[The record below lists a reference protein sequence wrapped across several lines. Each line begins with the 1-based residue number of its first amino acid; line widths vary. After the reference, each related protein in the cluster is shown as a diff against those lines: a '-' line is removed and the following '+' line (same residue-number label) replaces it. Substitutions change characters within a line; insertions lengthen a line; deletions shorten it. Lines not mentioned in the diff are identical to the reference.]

1 MKKRIFAIA
10 VAVMLI
16 CALFTVSAFAVT
28 ENRTYVFKTG
38 DFISSYYVDQGS
50 NITNVSVSGS
60 LPSGIQIANNDT
72 QVWIYG
78 MPDTAGTYY
87 AQINVT
93 KNGEAVTYVC
103 TFTVSGAPVS
113 TSQPSYYVYQPLS
126 ITKSPTDETVK
137 TGEDAVFVAR
147 ADNAQYLEWRFKNAD
162 KSKTYSV
169 AEIKKEKGFE
179 NLEIDGFNTERLVL
193 KNIPAAMD
201 GYSVQCKY
209 MGFDGTTAYTN
220 YAKVTVSDAA
230 APASPTPTIAPI
242 VTPSPTIAPVI
253 NTNNPSYTGGNN
265 GTGTGNG
272 TTGSNP
278 AITHNGTSGN
288 DATVD
293 TTINNNGAA
302 GDPNNVSTID
312 NTGTGADG
320 TSASRSGASGTT
332 ILLYVLIVLAVLA
345 LLAILVLLLRNR
357 LARAAVPQVQV
368 RCNKCGWVPDDPND
382 IPKYC
387 PECGEIIYRG
397 N

>member
-1 MKKRIFAIA
+1 MRSVYSQRICRYRKQNLCIQNGRFY
-10 VAVMLI
+10 
-16 CALFTVSAFAVT
+16 LFILRGSGQQHHRCLCQRQSAF
-28 ENRTYVFKTG
+28 R
-38 DFISSYYVDQGS
+38 D
-50 NITNVSVSGS
+50 
-60 LPSGIQIANNDT
+60 
-72 QVWIYG
+72 
-78 MPDTAGTYY
+78 
-87 AQINVT
+87 
-93 KNGEAVTYVC
+93 
-103 TFTVSGAPVS
+103 PVS

-209 MGFDGTTAYTN
+209 LGFDGTTAYTN

>member
-50 NITNVSVSGS
+50 SITDVSVSGS

-169 AEIKKEKGFE
+169 AEIKTAKGFE
-179 NLEIDGFNTERLVL
+179 TLEIDGINTER
-193 KNIPAAMD
+193 
-201 GYSVQCKY
+201 
-209 MGFDGTTAYTN
+209 
-220 YAKVTVSDAA
+220 
-230 APASPTPTIAPI
+230 
-242 VTPSPTIAPVI
+242 
-253 NTNNPSYTGGNN
+253 
-265 GTGTGNG
+265 
-272 TTGSNP
+272 
-278 AITHNGTSGN
+278 
-288 DATVD
+288 
-293 TTINNNGAA
+293 
-302 GDPNNVSTID
+302 
-312 NTGTGADG
+312 
-320 TSASRSGASGTT
+320 
-332 ILLYVLIVLAVLA
+332 
-345 LLAILVLLLRNR
+345 
-357 LARAAVPQVQV
+357 RA
-368 RCNKCGWVPDDPND
+368 
-382 IPKYC
+382 
-387 PECGEIIYRG
+387 
-397 N
+397 